1 MSNATAAIVFLA
13 LSLAVIATAAIV
25 VQAYFKR
32 R

>member
-13 LSLAVIATAAIV
+13 LSVAVIAVAAMV
-25 VQAYFKR
+25 VQAYLQR